1 MQVFYHDEVHVFIK
15 QLQKPAQSKMLR
27 AIELIEQYGQY
38 LGMPH
43 VKKVTSVLYELRIRG
58 KQEVRIFFI
67 IKAGSALLLHGFV
80 KKSQKTPQREVETA
94 RKRIPL
100 LT

>member
-1 MQVFYHDEVHVFIK
+1 
-15 QLQKPAQSKMLR
+15 MLR

-80 KKSQKTPQREVETA
+80 KKSQKRLNVRSKQLGSEFVVDIIITYM
-94 RKRIPL
+94 
-100 LT
+100 